1 HHLLERACVSFVWYS
16 FPHNKAPHFLV
27 QVYHTCLT
35 NGVQFKIRAR
45 RKNRFGGRN
54 NPAAFFFAAYRAGRY
69 GSALLRDLISF
80 YNGQRRFGGRR
91 GKEIEKNSFIYCHES

>member
-35 NGVQFKIRAR
+35 NGVQFT
-45 RKNRFGGRN
+45 
-54 NPAAFFFAAYRAGRY
+54 AGRRTLPVY
-69 GSALLRDLISF
+69 LIHQPILMGICLLI
-80 YNGQRRFGGRR
+80 FG
-91 GKEIEKNSFIYCHES
+91 EM